1 MALMSFLLLPVSSSA
16 GARCTSHAFLLNAMY
31 FLHISLSEALFVPSF
46 KPALSPPVS
55 VLCLYCLCWL
65 RIFSLPGLLEC
76 YPGFTRSKPLCF
88 LIFSHDIFFKSR
100 VFVLWYS
107 YISSPKLNLTFS
119 ALYDMLKLFLQKEEN
134 SFEWAS
140 GKLTKSC
147 CLLHTYFL

>member
-1 MALMSFLLLPVSSSA
+1 MALMSFLLLPVSSPA
-16 GARCTSHAFLLNAMY
+16 GAWRTSHAFLLNAMY
-31 FLHISLSEALFVPSF
+31 FLYIPLSEALFVPSF

-55 VLCLYCLCWL
+55 ALCLYCLCWQ
-65 RIFSLPGLLEC
+65 RIFSLPGALEC

-88 LIFSHDIFFKSR
+88 LIFSHDIFSSW

-119 ALYDMLKLFLQKEEN
+119 ALYDMLKLFLQREEN

-147 CLLHTYFL
+147 CFLHMYFL